1 MIASPKGS
9 KGGTFL
15 RLGFLIRKNHTTA
28 SFQVILLGFLG
39 LILLGALLLMLP
51 LCSRDGRVTPFADTL
66 FTSVSAACV
75 TGLVVQDTAT
85 HWTVWGQLIILALIQ
100 IGGLGV
106 ITVAVTFFRLWG
118 RRISLAQRNMMQQS
132 ISAPQVGGIVRRT
145 GFILRGSIFVEL
157 CGALLLLPVFVR
169 DYGFA
174 KGLWYSVFH
183 SISAFCNAGFDL
195 MGVRE
200 KYSSLTSYGT
210 DAWVNTV
217 IMLLIIVGGIGF
229 LVWEDLQENCFH
241 LRRLRLQTKLVLVTS
256 VVLILLPA
264 GLNFLLEYRD
274 LPLKERILA
283 SLFQSVTTRTAGFNT
298 ADLTK
303 MSEPGILQMIAL
315 MLVGGSPGSTAGG
328 MKTTTVAVLFLAGAT
343 VFRRRDDVE
352 CFRRRIGQ
360 DAIRNAGTI
369 LFLYLMLFTV
379 GSAVLS
385 RVEDLPLLT
394 CMFETSSAVGTVGLT
409 LGITPSLHHCSRII
423 LMILMFLGRVGALTL
438 VYALLPGGKNPPG
451 KKPLETVTVG

>member
-1 MIASPKGS
+1 MK
-9 KGGTFL
+9 F
-15 RLGFLIRKNHTTA
+15 GFFTRKNHTTA

-39 LILLGALLLMLP
+39 LILLGGLLLTLP
-51 LCSRDGRVTPFADTL
+51 ICSRDGRSTPFSDAL

-75 TGLVVQDTAT
+75 TGLVVRDTAT
-85 HWTVWGQLIILALIQ
+85 HWSVWGQLVILVLIQ

-106 ITVAVTFFRLWG
+106 ITVALTFFRLWG

-132 ISAPQVGGIVRRT
+132 ISAPQVGGIVRRA
-145 GFILRGSIFVEL
+145 GFIFRGSVYIEL
-157 CGALLLLPVFVR
+157 GGALLLAPIFCR
-169 DYGFA
+169 DFGFA

-183 SISAFCNAGFDL
+183 SVSAFCNAGFDL

-200 KYSSLTSYGT
+200 RYSSLTSYGG
-210 DAWVNTV
+210 DIWVNTV

-229 LVWEDLQENCFH
+229 LVWEDLRESRFRF
-241 LRRLRLQTKLVLVTS
+241 RRCKLQTKLVLVTS
-256 VVLILLPA
+256 AVLILLPA
-264 GLNFLLEYRD
+264 ALNYLLEFRD
-274 LPLKERILA
+274 MAPGERVLA

-303 MSEPGILQMIAL
+303 MSEPAILRMIVL

-328 MKTTTVAVLFLAGAT
+328 MKTTTLAVLCLAGLT

-360 DAIRNAGTI
+360 DVIRNAGTI
-369 LFLYLMLFTV
+369 LFLYLALFTV
-379 GSAVLS
+379 GAAALS
-385 RVEDLPLLT
+385 RTEGLPLLT
-394 CMFETSSAVGTVGLT
+394 CMFETSSAVGTVGLS
-409 LGITPSLHHCSRII
+409 LGITPALHQSSRII

-438 VYALLPGGKNPPG
+438 VFALLPGGKNSPG
-451 KKPLETVTVG
+451 KKPLDTVTVG

>member
-1 MIASPKGS
+1 MRI
-9 KGGTFL
+9 
-15 RLGFLIRKNHTTA
+15 GFLSKKNHTTA

-39 LILLGALLLMLP
+39 LIFLGGLLLTLP
-51 LCSRDGRVTPFADTL
+51 FCSRNGTATPFSDAI

-85 HWTVWGQLIILALIQ
+85 HWSVWGQLVILVLIQ

-106 ITVAVTFFRLWG
+106 ITVALTFFRLWG

-145 GFILRGSIFVEL
+145 GFILRGSLCIEL
-157 CGALLLLPVFVR
+157 GGALLLAPVFCR
-169 DYGFA
+169 DFGFA

-183 SISAFCNAGFDL
+183 AVSAFCNAGFDL
-195 MGVRE
+195 MGVRG
-200 KYSSLTSYGT
+200 KYSSLTSYGS
-210 DAWVNTV
+210 DVLVNTV
-217 IMLLIIVGGIGF
+217 IMLLIVIGGIGF
-229 LVWEDLQENCFH
+229 LVWEELRENRFRF
-241 LRRLRLQTKLVLVTS
+241 RRLRLQTKLVLVTS
-256 VVLILLPA
+256 AALILLPA
-264 GLNFLLEYRD
+264 GLNFLLEYRA

-298 ADLTK
+298 SDLTQI
-303 MSEPGILQMIAL
+303 SEAGILRMMVL

-328 MKTTTVAVLFLAGAT
+328 MKTTTLAVLFLAGIT

-360 DAIRNAGTI
+360 DVIRNAGTI
-369 LFLYLMLFTV
+369 LFLYLALFIT
-379 GSAVLS
+379 GAAALS
-385 RVEDLPLLT
+385 RVEGIPLLT

-409 LGITPSLHHCSRII
+409 LGITPALHQNSRVV
-423 LMILMFLGRVGALTL
+423 LMVLMFLGRVGALTL

-451 KKPLETVTVG
+451 RKPLDTVTVG

>member
-1 MIASPKGS
+1 MHFA
-9 KGGTFL
+9 F
-15 RLGFLIRKNHTTA
+15 FHRKNHTTS

-39 LILLGALLLMLP
+39 LILLGALILTLP
-51 LCSRDGRVTPFADTL
+51 LCSRDGTWTSFGDAL

-85 HWTVWGQLIILALIQ
+85 HWSVPGQAVILLLIQ

-145 GFILRGSIFVEL
+145 RFLLRGSLCVEL
-157 CGALLLLPVFVR
+157 VGAMLLLPVFAR
-169 DYGFA
+169 DFGFA

-183 SISAFCNAGFDL
+183 SVSAFCNAGFDL

-200 KYSSLTSYGT
+200 TYSSLTGYASN
-210 DAWVNTV
+210 AWVNTV

-229 LVWEDLQENCFH
+229 LVWEDLRETRFRF
-241 LRRLRLQTKLVLVTS
+241 RRLRLQSKLVLVTS
-256 VVLILLPA
+256 AVLILLPA
-264 GLNFLLEYRD
+264 ALNFLLEYRD
-274 LPLKERILA
+274 LPLKDRILA
-283 SLFQSVTTRTAGFNT
+283 ALFQSVTTRTAGFNT

-303 MSEPGILQMIAL
+303 MSEPGILRMIAL

-328 MKTTTVAVLFLAGAT
+328 MKTTTLAVLFLAGMT

-360 DAIRNAGTI
+360 DVIRNAGTI
-369 LFLYLMLFTV
+369 LFLYLTLFSI

-385 RVEDLPLLT
+385 RVEGLPLLS
-394 CMFETSSAVGTVGLT
+394 CMFETGSAIGTVGLT
-409 LGITPSLHHCSRII
+409 LGITPTLHESSRIV

-451 KKPLETVTVG
+451 RKPLDTVTVG

>member
-1 MIASPKGS
+1 M
-9 KGGTFL
+9 
-15 RLGFLIRKNHTTA
+15 
-28 SFQVILLGFLG
+28 ILLGFLG
-39 LILLGALLLMLP
+39 LILLGALVLMLP
-51 LCSRDGRVTPFADTL
+51 VCSRDGSWTAFPDTL

-75 TGLVVQDTAT
+75 TGLIVQDTAT
-85 HWTVWGQLIILALIQ
+85 HWSVWGQLMILILIQ

-106 ITVAVTFFRLWG
+106 ITVALTFFRLWG

-145 GFILRGSIFVEL
+145 SFILRGSLYVEL
-157 CGALLLLPVFVR
+157 IGALLLLPVFAR
-169 DYGFA
+169 DFGFA

-183 SISAFCNAGFDL
+183 AISAFCNAGFDL

-210 DAWVNTV
+210 DIWVNTV
-217 IMLLIIVGGIGF
+217 IMLLIIVGGLGF
-229 LVWEDLQENCFH
+229 LVWEDLRESRFRF
-241 LRRLRLQTKLVLVTS
+241 RRLRLQSKLVLVTS
-256 VVLILLPA
+256 AVLILVPA

-274 LPLKERILA
+274 LPFKERILYA
-283 SLFQSVTTRTAGFNT
+283 LFQSVTTRTAGFNT

-303 MSEPGILQMIAL
+303 MSEPGILRMIML
-315 MLVGGSPGSTAGG
+315 MLIGGSPGSTAGG
-328 MKTTTVAVLFLAGAT
+328 MKTTTAAVLFLAGAT

-360 DAIRNAGTI
+360 DVIRNAGTI
-369 LFLYLMLFTV
+369 LFLYLMLFSV
-379 GSAVLS
+379 GSAVLA
-385 RVEDLPLLT
+385 RVEGLPLLT
-394 CMFETSSAVGTVGLT
+394 CMFETGSAVGTVGLT
-409 LGITPSLHHCSRII
+409 LGITPSLHPCSRII

-451 KKPLETVTVG
+451 RKPLDTVTVG